1 MKDATPCYL
10 VFSRSQSHG
19 AHFPHSARSGGNI
32 SFSLRVAPHAQRLNA
47 ARAFFSRSRTKS
59 ANLARCVARCAAF
72 CHPFFSFFFSSL
84 QCHPPTLALARSN
97 GGSLPSA
104 ARCVR
109 SSKTPAWRTGGTTRL
124 LLTPEASRKPGWF
137 DPRARQ
143 RRRSRSRCRLSWVRW
158 TVWTV

>member
-72 CHPFFSFFFSSL
+72 CHPFFFFFFH
-84 QCHPPTLALARSN
+84 Q
-97 GGSLPSA
+97 PSA
-104 ARCVR
+104 TPPHWLWLVQMEVPCRAPRDV
-109 SSKTPAWRTGGTTRL
+109 SGPPKPPAWRTGGTTRL
-124 LLTPEASRKPGWF
+124 LLTPEASRTPGWF

-143 RRRSRSRCRLSWVRW
+143 RRRRRRSRCRLSWVRW
-158 TVWTV
+158 TV